1 MIHIIGITAMSR
13 LFTDTDLT
21 DMLQAI
27 ERLIKVLWDLNLIYS
42 RVCVH
47 NGLILLFGIVKH
59 GLVDTD
65 SIRFTDGWCYNTLTF
80 CRKWSCVKILFPPR
94 RTNLWCCV
102 AGKSP
107 VFTFLDCF
115 EWSVCST

>member
-59 GLVDTD
+59 GLV
-65 SIRFTDGWCYNTLTF
+65 GQYTF
-80 CRKWSCVKILFPPR
+80 Y
-94 RTNLWCCV
+94 
-102 AGKSP
+102 
-107 VFTFLDCF
+107 
-115 EWSVCST
+115 

>member
-1 MIHIIGITAMSR
+1 MLLRSCAIAHIIGNTAMSR

-27 ERLIKVLWDLNLIYS
+27 EPLVKVLWDLNLLYF

-59 GLVDTD
+59 GEVGLG
-65 SIRFTDGWCYNTLTF
+65 SFY
-80 CRKWSCVKILFPPR
+80 
-94 RTNLWCCV
+94 
-102 AGKSP
+102 
-107 VFTFLDCF
+107 
-115 EWSVCST
+115 